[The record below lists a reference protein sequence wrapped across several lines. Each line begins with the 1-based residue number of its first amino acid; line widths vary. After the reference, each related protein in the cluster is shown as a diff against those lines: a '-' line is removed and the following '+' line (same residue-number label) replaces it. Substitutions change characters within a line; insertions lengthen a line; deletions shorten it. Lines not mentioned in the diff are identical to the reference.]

1 MMLNSDVLK
10 GKWAQVR
17 GEARRQWGKLT
28 DDELDQAQGNA
39 EKLSGLI
46 QEKYGYARERAE
58 REVNDFLSRFKDTD
72 ARNRET
78 V

>member
-1 MMLNSDVLK
+1 MNKDVLQ
-10 GKWAQVR
+10 GKWSQIR

-28 DDELDQAQGNA
+28 DDELDQASGNA
-39 EKLSGLI
+39 EKLAGLV

-58 REVNDFLSRFKDTD
+58 REVNDFLNRFGDAD
-72 ARNRET
+72 ARSRET

>member
-1 MMLNSDVLK
+1 MNTDVLQ
-10 GKWAQVR
+10 GMWSQVR

-28 DDELDQAQGNA
+28 DDELDQARGNA
-39 EKLSGLI
+39 EKLAGLV

-58 REVNDFLSRFKDTD
+58 REVNDFLARFKGD
-72 ARNRET
+72 AGVRNRET

>member
-1 MMLNSDVLK
+1 MNTDVLK
-10 GKWAQVR
+10 GMWSQVR
-17 GEARRQWGKLT
+17 GEARKQWGKLT

-39 EKLSGLI
+39 EKLTGLV

-58 REVNDFLSRFKDTD
+58 REVNDFLGRFKDVK
-72 ARNRET
+72 NRET

>member
-1 MMLNSDVLK
+1 MNTDVLQGMWK
-10 GKWAQVR
+10 QVR
-17 GEARRQWGKLT
+17 GEARKQWGKLT
-28 DDELDQAQGNA
+28 DDELDQAQGSS
-39 EKLSGLI
+39 EKLTGLI

-58 REVNDFLSRFKDTD
+58 REVNDFLARFKGGAD

>member
-1 MMLNSDVLK
+1 MNTDVLK
-10 GKWAQVR
+10 GMWTQVR

-28 DDELDQAQGNA
+28 DDELDQVQGNA

-58 REVNDFLSRFKDTD
+58 REVNDFLARFKGTD
-72 ARNRET
+72 VRNRET